1 MATDP
6 PIRSA
11 AIRAVID
18 QASRLIQD
26 GQGHLSSEALIRQ
39 EYKNCSEYNI
49 TVHRLEHHLTIAKLL
64 YAEQERLVALMQEHK
79 VSPVAE
85 LPSV

>member
-1 MATDP
+1 MATDL
-6 PIRSA
+6 PICSA

-26 GQGHLSSEALIRQ
+26 GQGHLSNEALIRQ
-39 EYKNCSEYNI
+39 EYENHSEYSV
-49 TVHRLEHHLTIAKLL
+49 TVHRLEHHLTITKLL
-64 YAEQERLVALMQEHK
+64 YAEQERLIALMQERK

-85 LPSV
+85 LPLV